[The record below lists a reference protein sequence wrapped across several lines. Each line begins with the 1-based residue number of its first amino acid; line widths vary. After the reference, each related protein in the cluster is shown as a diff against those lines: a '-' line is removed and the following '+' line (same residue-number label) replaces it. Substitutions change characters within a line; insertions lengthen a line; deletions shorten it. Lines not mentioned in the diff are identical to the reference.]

1 MKNSTRDA
9 TYATLARI
17 AGLALVVLCV
27 LFQRRGL
34 LDWSELAFLGT
45 CIGLQETFLRMHTLR
60 RLRTPMLVLYSML
73 PLLLVLY
80 HGVEIKS
87 HAGDFVKIVLY
98 TPLPLVLVSV
108 QIMVLYVRESSRLIS
123 VVLVLALFS
132 TVIGVRRPLD
142 DAVWPWLAA
151 IGAAGSLFL
160 MLQYPGM
167 LYHGVYV
174 ARRRGT
180 LPPAGRPGG
189 IMRGAFFGVLPL
201 LTSSVLL
208 LSLFL
213 YFALP
218 RYEPEEQPPGPI
230 GTGPE
235 QPGGRQSPG
244 GPLGGPREPT
254 GGPRDPA
261 APASVSGLSSGVDLG
276 DFGEIKRSQTPALDL
291 RQLEAGGDA
300 LQRVY
305 LRAFTY
311 SSFDGMRWAPLG
323 AGATTTFEVQ
333 DGANRTLPG
342 APRPRG
348 RDWKTRRFV
357 VTLREAGLGSGGQ
370 LPLATEPSMIST
382 YSGALYY
389 DTVSNTV
396 RAPSIRAAESYEV
409 TAIQLQ
415 STPARLKALFAGR
428 GPSPTPRPEY
438 LQIPNGLKEQI
449 RRRFGFYPRFAEMV
463 RAARPGENAG
473 NLGVYAAATDIVA
486 MFREA
491 RLEGTQTPAWTYSLD
506 FRPEPGP
513 DALARFLDT
522 TTNQSERFGHC
533 EYFASAMCIL
543 LRCYGVPAR
552 VAAGFL
558 ADKPNEEGV
567 FEVTASAAH
576 AWVEAYIEGF
586 GWIAFDPTPSEGGS
600 DDSGAQVDEPPV
612 QPDTPDAVQDDGP
625 EGESAEAPP
634 PTDWLRRYDGK
645 AQKQVYS
652 QLEQIVSD
660 ASGRVDEFL
669 DRLTS
674 WLPDTL
680 FPQSGILRT
689 LLLVL
694 PPAMLAAWLLWRR
707 RRRKLIEAK
716 VLRQMGEG
724 GRKRERGL
732 YLQLLLLLARYGFQK
747 RASETPREFARR
759 VLRRGGSRH
768 EPVLELTELYY
779 ALRFGLDA
787 DLEADFRRALAQ
799 YSDAL
804 RAASAEKS
812 PPPASA

>member
-1 MKNSTRDA
+1 MKNGTRESA
-9 TYATLARI
+9 YTTLSRA

-34 LDWSELAFLGT
+34 MDWSELAFLGA
-45 CIGLQETFLRMHTLR
+45 CIGLQESFLRTQKLR

-73 PLLLVLY
+73 PLILVLY

-108 QIMVLYVRESSRLIS
+108 QIMVLYVRESSRLVS

-174 ARRRGT
+174 ARRRGA

-189 IMRGAFFGVLPL
+189 IMRGAFFSVLPL
-201 LTSSVLL
+201 LTTSVLL
-208 LSLFL
+208 LSLVL

-218 RYEPEEQPPGPI
+218 RYEPEEQQPAGPI

-235 QPGGRQSPG
+235 QPDGGRSPMG
-244 GPLGGPREPT
+244 GG
-254 GGPRDPA
+254 GGPRDPNGGTRDPS

-276 DFGEIKRSQTPALDL
+276 DFGEIKRTETPALDL
-291 RQLEAGGDA
+291 RQLNAEGDA
-300 LQRVY
+300 LQQVY

-311 SSFDGMRWAPLG
+311 ANFDGARWAPLD
-323 AGATTTFEVQ
+323 ANATTIFEVQ
-333 DGANRTLPG
+333 DGSDRTLPG

-348 RDWKTRRFV
+348 RDWKQRRFS

-370 LPLATEPSMIST
+370 LPLATEPGSIGA

-396 RAPSIRAAESYEV
+396 RAPAIKATESYEV
-409 TAIQLQ
+409 TAMQLD
-415 STPARLKALFAGR
+415 STPARLKSLFAGR
-428 GPSPTPRPEY
+428 GPSPSPRPEY
-438 LQIPNGLKEQI
+438 LQVPAGLRPEIQ
-449 RRRFGFYPRFAEMV
+449 RRFGFYQRFADMI
-463 RAARPGENAG
+463 RPPRPGENPG
-473 NLGVYAAATDIVA
+473 GVGVYAAATDIVT

-491 RLEGTQTPAWTYSLD
+491 RLGGTDTPAWTYSLD
-506 FRPEPGP
+506 FRPDPGP

-522 TTNQSERFGHC
+522 TTSKSERFGHC

-543 LRCYGVPAR
+543 MRCYGVPAR

-558 ADKPNEEGV
+558 AAKPNEAGV
-567 FEVTASAAH
+567 FEVTGAAAH
-576 AWVEAYIEGF
+576 AWVEVYVQDY
-586 GWIAFDPTPSEGGS
+586 GWIAFDPTPPETSSG
-600 DDSGAQVDEPPV
+600 DSGTQVQQPPR
-612 QPDTPDAVQDDGP
+612 QPDIPDATAP
-625 EGESAEAPP
+625 EGEQAEPPP
-634 PTDWLRRYDGK
+634 PTDWLKRYDSK
-645 AQKQVYS
+645 AQKQAFTQV
-652 QLEQIVSD
+652 EQFVSD
-660 ASGRVDEFL
+660 AS
-669 DRLTS
+669 DRIDQALTTVTD
-674 WLPDTL
+674 WLPDKL
-680 FPQSGILRT
+680 FPQSGIVRA

-694 PPAMLAAWLLWRR
+694 PPSVLMLLLLLRR
-707 RRRKLIEAK
+707 RRRKKIEAK

-724 GRKRERGL
+724 GRKRERSL
-732 YLQLLLLLARYGFQK
+732 YFQLLLLLARYGFQK

-759 VLRRGGSRH
+759 VLRKGGSQH
-768 EPVLELTELYY
+768 EPVLELTEIYY
-779 ALRFGLDA
+779 ALRFGLDS

-804 RAASAEKS
+804 RVASAEKS